1 MGVIAFFA
9 KESPS
14 FQGFIYTFPM
24 PDSLIRF
31 HSFRMPRPAVFAACF
46 ALFCTLCANAS
57 AQTQLPPSHPSRPQ
71 LLAAEGVMTSAN
83 IARGAAD
90 ICHIDAAKV
99 ARFKDAARAN
109 FVDAPDFEAEWTL
122 GYRQAQATVDRFDKL
137 KTSNPAEYKKEIDEA
152 CPALNRGIDEV
163 TQPQ

>member
-1 MGVIAFFA
+1 MSPFKVVAF
-9 KESPS
+9 
-14 FQGFIYTFPM
+14 
-24 PDSLIRF
+24 SL
-31 HSFRMPRPAVFAACF
+31 
-46 ALFCTLCANAS
+46 ALFAFGAS
-57 AQTQLPPSHPSRPQ
+57 AQTQLPPGHPSSPQ

-90 ICHIDAAKV
+90 VCHIDAAKV
-99 ARFKDAARAN
+99 AHFKDAARAN
-109 FVDAPDFEAEWTL
+109 FRDAPDFEAEWAL

-163 TQPQ
+163 TQ

>member
-1 MGVIAFFA
+1 MTHLKVVAA
-9 KESPS
+9 
-14 FQGFIYTFPM
+14 
-24 PDSLIRF
+24 SL
-31 HSFRMPRPAVFAACF
+31 
-46 ALFCTLCANAS
+46 LLCALSAS
-57 AQTQLPPSHPSRPQ
+57 AETQLPPGHPATPQ

-109 FVDAPDFEAEWTL
+109 FADAPDFDAEWTL
-122 GYRQAQATVDRFDKL
+122 GYQQAQSAVDRFDKL
-137 KTSNPAEYKKEIDEA
+137 KKSNPAEYKKEIDEA

-163 TQPQ
+163 TKQP